1 MSTASYEDVRQAW
14 IEEARKDA
22 KLANPLSGYCE
33 RVYFVRT
40 SCKRRGGP
48 KMGQVRRR
56 KTHEVEL
63 LRFLPSGRCVAVKDL
78 DTPGLD
84 KLAEEVLA
92 GNTPPLCQ
100 SGTDVFGVVSS
111 TLGGCYG

>member
-1 MSTASYEDVRQAW
+1 MSLASFSDVRQAW
-14 IEEARKDA
+14 IEEAREEA
-22 KLANPLSGYCE
+22 RAANPLRGYCE

-40 SCKRRGGP
+40 SCKRRSGDR
-48 KMGQVRRR
+48 KGQVRRR

-84 KLAEEVLA
+84 ALAEEVLA
-92 GNTPPLCQ
+92 GNTPPHVNPGQMFLELFRQ
-100 SGTDVFGVVSS
+100 
-111 TLGGCYG
+111 L